1 MFPNFEEK
9 KTLINS
15 YFYPSFNYCPLVWMF
30 SRTKSLNKVG
40 SLQKRPLR
48 FLYDDYVSHRE
59 RLIFHSIQYR
69 NGWLAASD
77 LFGMF
82 FFLNCY
88 LATPRPTL
96 GHYQGDSLTHP
107 MLITAFCIF
116 DLGVTGAS

>member
-1 MFPNFEEK
+1 MFRNFEEK

-30 SRTKSLNKVG
+30 SRAKSLNKVG

-88 LATPRPTL
+88 LTVPRPTL
-96 GHYQGDSLTHP
+96 GHYRGDSLTHP

-116 DLGVTGAS
+116 DPRVTGAS